1 MKAFLTVALLM
12 VSAAPL
18 VSSAAEHAKLP
29 KGFSVEIKP
38 GKAHEECVELKKD
51 ADIAYRFKA
60 SQPVPFNIHYHTGK
74 GKEAKVEYG
83 VKLDAIDAKEDVF
96 RTSIDQ
102 HYCWMWTNKTTQSV
116 TLSGEI
122 TAK

>member
-1 MKAFLTVALLM
+1 MKVFFAVAFLL
-12 VSAAPL
+12 VSAAPV
-18 VSSAAEHAKLP
+18 VSSAADHAKLP
-29 KGFSVEIKP
+29 KEFWVEIKP
-38 GKAHEECVELKKD
+38 GKAHEECVDLKKD
-51 ADIAYRFKA
+51 AEITYRFKA
-60 SQPVPFNIHYHTGK
+60 SQPVPFNIHFHTGK

-96 RTSIDQ
+96 RPSIDE

-122 TAK
+122 TTK